1 MFEGPLEMALPKW
14 DLHRTLSTPFD
25 RSMEKTGMD
34 LLMAYPRRHPDTA
47 FRQVGDE
54 GGLVVLPG
62 RAEVKVLNPVG
73 IAVFSRLDGTRDVDA
88 LAAAIAEEFE
98 IELAQAREDVI
109 EFLNELQRE
118 GMLAEAVAPDERTS

>member
-1 MFEGPLEMALPKW
+1 
-14 DLHRTLSTPFD
+14 
-25 RSMEKTGMD
+25 MD

-73 IAVFSRLDGTRDVDA
+73 IAVFALLDGSRDVDT
-88 LAAAIAEEFE
+88 LAATIAGEFE

-109 EFLNELQRE
+109 EFLTELQRE
-118 GMLAEAVAPDERTS
+118 GMLADAAAPNERTS

>member
-1 MFEGPLEMALPKW
+1 
-14 DLHRTLSTPFD
+14 
-25 RSMEKTGMD
+25 MD
-34 LLMAYPRRHPDTA
+34 LLTAYPRRHPDTA
-47 FRQVGDE
+47 FRKIGEE

-73 IAVFSRLDGTRDVDA
+73 IAVFSRLDGTKDVDA

-109 EFLNELQRE
+109 AFLTELQRE
-118 GMLAEAVAPDERTS
+118 GMLADAAALNETTS

>member
-1 MFEGPLEMALPKW
+1 
-14 DLHRTLSTPFD
+14 
-25 RSMEKTGMD
+25 MD

-73 IAVFSRLDGTRDVDA
+73 IAVFSLLDGSRDVDT
-88 LAAAIAEEFE
+88 LAATIAGEFE
-98 IELAQAREDVI
+98 IGLAQAREDVI
-109 EFLNELQRE
+109 AFLTELQRE
-118 GMLAEAVAPDERTS
+118 GMLADAAAPNERTS

>member
-1 MFEGPLEMALPKW
+1 
-14 DLHRTLSTPFD
+14 
-25 RSMEKTGMD
+25 MD

-73 IAVFSRLDGTRDVDA
+73 IAVFALLDGSRDVDT
-88 LAAAIAEEFE
+88 LAATIAGEFE
-98 IELAQAREDVI
+98 IGLDQAREDVI
-109 EFLNELQRE
+109 AFLTELQRE
-118 GMLAEAVAPDERTS
+118 GMLADAAAPNERTS